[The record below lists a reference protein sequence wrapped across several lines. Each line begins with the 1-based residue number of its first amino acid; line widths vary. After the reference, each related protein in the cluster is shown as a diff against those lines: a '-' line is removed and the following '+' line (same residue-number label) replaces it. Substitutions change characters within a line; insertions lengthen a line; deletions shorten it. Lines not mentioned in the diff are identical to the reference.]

1 MGKRPNSVTYAS
13 GRRGGDVMDFK
24 RIEFI
29 FLVTFLSLNL
39 FLAFSYFQG
48 QAETTQLPE
57 SSYLDNI
64 ESRLREEKITIPHD
78 FSTQKR
84 EGYYLSA
91 IPTNFE
97 ERDMSSNLHL
107 NDAMTVVEDLETIP
121 IVDNSKKN
129 IRQEVE
135 MFISNS
141 EDILDRD
148 SYTYSSALSEP
159 PHIFVYTQVFEDIPF
174 YDSSSKLVVS
184 LEEMTNGRM
193 TLSQFSQTHIEDVEP
208 LREKQMLVTEHDAI
222 VTLYLA
228 SRIPNG
234 STIKQTTLAYTKI
247 FSVRGKDVYVPTWLV
262 WIETKD
268 KDLQVEKINAFS
280 NSIISSGMSEVRKE
294 SF

>member
-1 MGKRPNSVTYAS
+1 
-13 GRRGGDVMDFK
+13 MDFK

-64 ESRLREEKITIPHD
+64 ESRLKEEKITIPHD
-78 FSTQKR
+78 FSTQER

-91 IPTNFE
+91 LPTNFE
-97 ERDMSSNLHL
+97 ERGVTKNARL
-107 NDAMTVVEDLETIP
+107 NDAMTVVEDLENVP
-121 IVDNSKKN
+121 IVDIPKKN
-129 IRQEVE
+129 VRQEVE
-135 MFISNS
+135 SFVTNS
-141 EDILDRD
+141 EDIAERE

-159 PHIFVYTQVFEDIPF
+159 PYVFVYTQSFEGIPF
-174 YDSSSKLVVS
+174 YDGSSKLVVT
-184 LEEMTNGRM
+184 LEDTANDRL

-208 LREKQMLVTEHDAI
+208 LREKQVLITEHDAI

-234 STIKQTTLAYTKI
+234 ATIKQTTLAYTKI
-247 FSVRGKDVYVPTWLV
+247 FSVRGKDVYVPTWLI
-262 WIETKD
+262 WIENKD
-268 KDLQVEKINAFS
+268 KELQIEKINAFS

-294 SF
+294 TF

>member
-1 MGKRPNSVTYAS
+1 
-13 GRRGGDVMDFK
+13 MDFK

-29 FLVTFLSLNL
+29 FLVTFLTLNL

-64 ESRLREEKITIPHD
+64 ESRLKEEKITIPHD
-78 FSTQKR
+78 FSTQER

-91 IPTNFE
+91 LPTNFE
-97 ERDMSSNLHL
+97 ERGVTKNARL
-107 NDAMTVVEDLETIP
+107 NDAMTVVEDLENVP
-121 IVDNSKKN
+121 IIDISKKN
-129 IRQEVE
+129 VRQEVE
-135 MFISNS
+135 SFVTNS
-141 EDILDRD
+141 EDIAERE

-159 PHIFVYTQVFEDIPF
+159 PYIFVYTQSFEGIPF
-174 YDSSSKLVVS
+174 YDGSSKLVVT
-184 LEEMTNGRM
+184 LEDTANDRL

-208 LREKQMLVTEHDAI
+208 LREKQVLITEHDAI

-234 STIKQTTLAYTKI
+234 ATIKQTTLAYTKI
-247 FSVRGKDVYVPTWLV
+247 FSVRGKDVYVPAWLI
-262 WIETKD
+262 WIENKD
-268 KDLQVEKINAFS
+268 KELQIEKINAFS

-294 SF
+294 TF

>member
-1 MGKRPNSVTYAS
+1 
-13 GRRGGDVMDFK
+13 MDFK

-29 FLVTFLSLNL
+29 FLITFLSLNL

-64 ESRLREEKITIPHD
+64 ESRLKEEKITIPHD
-78 FSTQKR
+78 FSTQER

-91 IPTNFE
+91 LPTNFE
-97 ERDMSSNLHL
+97 ERGVTKNARL
-107 NDAMTVVEDLETIP
+107 NDAMTVVEDLENVP
-121 IVDNSKKN
+121 IVDISKKN
-129 IRQEVE
+129 VRQEVE
-135 MFISNS
+135 SFVTNS
-141 EDILDRD
+141 EDIAERE

-159 PHIFVYTQVFEDIPF
+159 PYVFVYTQSFEGIPF
-174 YDSSSKLVVS
+174 YDGSSKLVIT
-184 LEEMTNGRM
+184 LEDTANDRL

-208 LREKQMLVTEHDAI
+208 LREKQVLITEHDAI

-234 STIKQTTLAYTKI
+234 ATIKQTTLAYTKI
-247 FSVRGKDVYVPTWLV
+247 FSVRGKDVYVPTWLI
-262 WIETKD
+262 WIENKD
-268 KDLQVEKINAFS
+268 KELQIEKINAFS

-294 SF
+294 TF

>member
-1 MGKRPNSVTYAS
+1 
-13 GRRGGDVMDFK
+13 MDFK

-29 FLVTFLSLNL
+29 FLITFLSLNL

-64 ESRLREEKITIPHD
+64 ESRLKEEKITIPHD
-78 FSTQKR
+78 FSTQEK

-91 IPTNFE
+91 LPTNFE
-97 ERDMSSNLHL
+97 EREVTKNARL
-107 NDAMTVVEDLETIP
+107 NDAMTVVEDLESIP
-121 IVDNSKKN
+121 IVDISKKN
-129 IRQEVE
+129 VRQEVE
-135 MFISNS
+135 SFVTNS
-141 EDILDRD
+141 EDIAERE

-159 PHIFVYTQVFEDIPF
+159 PYAFVYTQSFEGIPF
-174 YDSSSKLVVS
+174 YDGSSKLVIT
-184 LEEMTNGRM
+184 LEDTANGRL

-208 LREKQMLVTEHDAI
+208 LREKQILITEHDAI

-234 STIKQTTLAYTKI
+234 ATIKQTTLAYTKI
-247 FSVRGKDVYVPTWLV
+247 FSVRGKDVYVPTWLI
-262 WIETKD
+262 WIENKD
-268 KDLQVEKINAFS
+268 KELQIEKINAFS

-294 SF
+294 TF